1 MTEQSNTPELRF
13 PEFEDKWESTKIKNI
28 FKVVSGST
36 PLRSKTEYYN
46 NGNIPWVKT
55 TDLNNRLLSKT
66 SENITELALN
76 SNNLKLLPK
85 QTLLIAM
92 YGGFNQIG
100 RTAILNMEATT
111 NQAIS
116 ALISNNNVNTKFLQ
130 SYLTFNV
137 NKWKRYAASSRKD
150 PNITKKDIENFIVPF
165 TNIIEQNK
173 IGDFFSKLDRQ
184 IELEEEKLGLLQQYK
199 KKYTNKL
206 LSQEIRFKNNNG
218 YNYPNWNE
226 EKLGNLIDEVNEK
239 TILNNQY
246 PLLSS
251 TKNGLLTQEE
261 YFKKQIGSKE
271 NKGYKILRLN
281 QLVLSPQNL
290 WLGNINL
297 NQRFDIG
304 IVSPSY
310 RIYNLN
316 QRFNINFAKTVLKSP
331 RYIYAYAQASEQG
344 ASVVRRNL
352 NLDLFYSIKVSLP
365 CIEEQNKISAFLDG
379 FENLIEK
386 QYSKVD
392 LLNHRKQGF
401 LQKMFI

>member
-130 SYLTFNV
+130 SYLNFNV

-199 KKYTNKL
+199 KVY
-206 LSQEIRFKNNNG
+206 Q
-218 YNYPNWNE
+218 
-226 EKLGNLIDEVNEK
+226 
-239 TILNNQY
+239 
-246 PLLSS
+246 
-251 TKNGLLTQEE
+251 
-261 YFKKQIGSKE
+261 
-271 NKGYKILRLN
+271 
-281 QLVLSPQNL
+281 
-290 WLGNINL
+290 
-297 NQRFDIG
+297 
-304 IVSPSY
+304 
-310 RIYNLN
+310 
-316 QRFNINFAKTVLKSP
+316 
-331 RYIYAYAQASEQG
+331 
-344 ASVVRRNL
+344 
-352 NLDLFYSIKVSLP
+352 
-365 CIEEQNKISAFLDG
+365 
-379 FENLIEK
+379 
-386 QYSKVD
+386 
-392 LLNHRKQGF
+392 
-401 LQKMFI
+401 

>member
-130 SYLTFNV
+130 SYLNFNV

>member
-1 MTEQSNTPELRF
+1 M
-13 PEFEDKWESTKIKNI
+13 
-28 FKVVSGST
+28 
-36 PLRSKTEYYN
+36 
-46 NGNIPWVKT
+46 
-55 TDLNNRLLSKT
+55 
-66 SENITELALN
+66 
-76 SNNLKLLPK
+76 
-85 QTLLIAM
+85 
-92 YGGFNQIG
+92 
-100 RTAILNMEATT
+100 
-111 NQAIS
+111 
-116 ALISNNNVNTKFLQ
+116 
-130 SYLTFNV
+130 
-137 NKWKRYAASSRKD
+137 
-150 PNITKKDIENFIVPF
+150 
-165 TNIIEQNK
+165 
-173 IGDFFSKLDRQ
+173 
-184 IELEEEKLGLLQQYK
+184 
-199 KKYTNKL
+199 
-206 LSQEIRFKNNNG
+206 
-218 YNYPNWNE
+218 
-226 EKLGNLIDEVNEK
+226 
-239 TILNNQY
+239 
-246 PLLSS
+246 
-251 TKNGLLTQEE
+251 LTQEE

>member
-130 SYLTFNV
+130 SYLNFNV

-226 EKLGNLIDEVNEK
+226 EKLDNLIDEVNEK

>member
-130 SYLTFNV
+130 SYLNFNV

-199 KKYTNKL
+199 K
-206 LSQEIRFKNNNG
+206 SI
-218 YNYPNWNE
+218 P
-226 EKLGNLIDEVNEK
+226 
-239 TILNNQY
+239 
-246 PLLSS
+246 
-251 TKNGLLTQEE
+251 
-261 YFKKQIGSKE
+261 
-271 NKGYKILRLN
+271 
-281 QLVLSPQNL
+281 
-290 WLGNINL
+290 
-297 NQRFDIG
+297 
-304 IVSPSY
+304 
-310 RIYNLN
+310 
-316 QRFNINFAKTVLKSP
+316 INFFLKKYVLK
-331 RYIYAYAQASEQG
+331 IIMDIIILIG
-344 ASVVRRNL
+344 MKKNL
-352 NLDLFYSIKVSLP
+352 VI
-365 CIEEQNKISAFLDG
+365 
-379 FENLIEK
+379 
-386 QYSKVD
+386 
-392 LLNHRKQGF
+392 
-401 LQKMFI
+401 